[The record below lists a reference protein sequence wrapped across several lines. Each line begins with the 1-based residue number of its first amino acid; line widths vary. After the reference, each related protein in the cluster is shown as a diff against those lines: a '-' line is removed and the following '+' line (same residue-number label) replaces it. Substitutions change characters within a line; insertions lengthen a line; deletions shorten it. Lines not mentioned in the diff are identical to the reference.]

1 MKIKYLALAVAIG
14 VGATNIASA
23 SDTTSSIRGALTSP
37 AGQVVAD
44 AKVEIVHV
52 PSGSRVVTTSNSS
65 GEFSSSGLRVGG
77 PYTVTIT
84 SPEGVKSYENLYLS
98 LGNGLR
104 LSAQLEPTSVE
115 RIAVTG
121 SSLNIASNTGASS
134 FFGEEAIKNAPSFNR
149 DLKDIIRNNPLV
161 NVNGADGTI
170 SVAGTNPRFNNITVD
185 GISMNDDFGLN
196 MTGYPTTRSP
206 ISLDAIDQIIV
217 DTSPFKAKDSGFQG
231 AKINAVTKSGTN
243 EVKGSFFYEF
253 QNDSLAGKAPK
264 ATSGILNGDKA
275 ALDFDEKTFGTT
287 LGGAIVEDKLF
298 YFVSY
303 EKFKGETTGWGP
315 SGGTGSFINTTT
327 ASVTQYDELK
337 RIASE
342 VYGVDVGEYAVNP
355 ETEEE
360 KLLMKLDWNINDSQR
375 AAFTYQYSDGNQI
388 NNTTDSTNELKLSSH
403 WYDKNES
410 LESYS
415 FKLYSDW
422 TSEFSSQ
429 FSLTYQDNATDQ
441 TPGSKLVG
449 DVQIYPNYA
458 ADRNTSISFGA
469 DNSRHA
475 NDLDKKTIVVDWDAD
490 YLLDDHKISFG
501 YNFKRLDIY
510 NEFVQNSLGIWVF
523 RSMADFEL
531 GNAYSFRY
539 NNSPT
544 LNTKDAAVSFV
555 RDEHALYVHDEW
567 AATESLLVDVGVR
580 YERLASDDSPV
591 SNPDFVAAT
600 GYNNTENLDG
610 LDIFLPRLGFK
621 WDATEDLVVRGGVG
635 RFSGGSPSVWSG
647 NAYGK
652 NGLTQVDTQ
661 TIFSNNARFGSLL
674 RGMDITQ
681 IPQQILDFV
690 QNSDVTSEVNLN
702 DPNFKLPSDWR
713 FQIATDYNVDIPY
726 IVDDAMWTVEYTYKK
741 PENTAFWKDITIGDK
756 VGTTPDGGR
765 DLYVRPADTNYRS
778 LMLTN
783 ADDEGRSHIISTSL
797 FSKWDNG
804 ISLNTSYTYSDITD
818 VTVGTSS
825 TASSN
830 YGNNI
835 TINRNESYVGTSP
848 FETKH
853 RFLINLGYEAEFF
866 AGYKTKFNSFFER
879 RSGKALSFLAFISS
893 GSNAVNFTGRES
905 SGGLVPYIAKAGDAA
920 NGVVRYTGGTT
931 EEQYLAFVDALGL
944 SGYGGG
950 YLPKGVANSPW
961 VTTWDVSIR
970 QEIPGFVMDHKGEVY
985 LTIDNF
991 LNFIDSSKGHVF
1003 DTSFGSLS
1011 PFNYN
1016 IGADGVHELS
1026 LPNASFQ
1033 QQAIQG
1039 YDRVN
1044 EKESVWRLKVGV
1056 NYRF

>member
-14 VGATNIASA
+14 VGSTNIALA
-23 SDTTSSIRGALTSP
+23 SDTTSSIRGNLTSP
-37 AGQVVAD
+37 AGQVVSN
-44 AKVEIVHV
+44 AKVEIVHI
-52 PSGSRVVTTSNSS
+52 PSGTKVSTTTNSS

-84 SPEGVKSYENLYLS
+84 SPEGAKTYENLFLS
-98 LGNGLR
+98 LGSSLR
-104 LSAQLEPTSVE
+104 LAAQLEVDSVE

-121 SSLNIASNTGASS
+121 TSLTLASNTGASS

-149 DLKDIIRNNPLV
+149 DLKDIVRNNPLV

-170 SVAGTNPRFNNITVD
+170 SVAGTNPRFNKITVD

-206 ISLDAIDQIIV
+206 ISLDAIEQIIV

-253 QNDSLAGKAPK
+253 QNDSLAGKAPM
-264 ATSGILNGDKA
+264 ASGGILNGKKES
-275 ALDFDEKTFGTT
+275 LDFDEKTFGAT
-287 LGGAIVEDKLF
+287 LGGAIVEDELF

-303 EKFKGETTGWGP
+303 EKFDGETSGWGP
-315 SGGTGSFINTTT
+315 SGAEGFTNTTSAT
-327 ASVTQYDELK
+327 LEQYNELK

-355 ETEEE
+355 KTAEE
-360 KLLMKLDWNINDSQR
+360 KLLFKLDWNINDSQR

-388 NNTTDSTNELKLSSH
+388 NNTTEATTELRLASH
-403 WYDKNES
+403 WYDKQES

-422 TSEFSSQ
+422 TSDFSSQ
-429 FSLTYQDNATDQ
+429 LSLTYQDNATNQ
-441 TPGSKLVG
+441 IPGTRAVG
-449 DVQIYPNYA
+449 DVQIFPNHA
-458 ADRNTSISFGA
+458 ADSSTSISFGA
-469 DNSRHA
+469 DQSRHA
-475 NDLDKKTIVVDWDAD
+475 NDLGKKTIVMDWDAD

-510 NEFVQNSLGIWVF
+510 NEFVQHSLGTWVF

-544 LNTKDAAVSFV
+544 LNPIDAAVSFV
-555 RDEHALYVHDEW
+555 RDEHALYIHDEW
-567 AATESLLVDVGVR
+567 AATESLVLDFGVR
-580 YERLASDDSPV
+580 YERLASDDVPAINS
-591 SNPDFVAAT
+591 SFVTAT
-600 GYNNTENLDG
+600 GYDNTENLDG
-610 LDIFLPRLGFK
+610 LDIFLPRFGFK
-621 WDATEDLVVRGGVG
+621 WDATEDLVVRGGAG

-661 TIFSNNARFGSLL
+661 SFTSSNARFGALL

-681 IPQQILDFV
+681 IPQEILDFV
-690 QNSDVTSEVNLN
+690 QSSDSTSEVNLN
-702 DPNFKLPSDWR
+702 DPNFELPSDWR
-713 FQIATDYNVDIPY
+713 FQIATDYSLDIPY
-726 IVDDAMWTVEYTYKK
+726 VVDDALWTVEYTYKK
-741 PENTAFWKDITIGDK
+741 PENTAFWKDITIGNL

-765 DLYVRPADTNYRS
+765 DLYQRPANTNHRS

-783 ADDEGRSHIISTSL
+783 ADEEGRSHIVSTSL

-835 TINRNESYVGTSP
+835 AINRNEGYVGTSP

-853 RFLINLGYEAEFF
+853 RFLINLGYEVEFF

-879 RSGKALSFLAFISS
+879 RSGKVLSYLSFINGNST
-893 GSNAVNFTGRES
+893 GQNFTGRES

-920 NGVVRYTGGTT
+920 AGTVRYIGGTT

-944 SGYGGG
+944 SQYGGG
-950 YLPKGVANSPW
+950 YLPKGVSNSPW

-970 QEIPGFVMDHKGEVY
+970 QEIPGLIAEHKGEVY

-991 LNFIDSSKGHVF
+991 LNLVDSSKGHVF

-1011 PFNYN
+1011 SFNYN
-1016 IGADGVHELS
+1016 IAADGVHELS
-1026 LPNASFQ
+1026 LPAARFQ

-1039 YDRVN
+1039 YDRIN
-1044 EKESVWRLKVGV
+1044 DTESAWRLKVGV